1 MKRTIDIAL
10 FEINSKDKEI
20 VDKISELEREYN
32 NKYLKLKEMRIGFD
46 KKRSGLKQLRDVI
59 NKEVYSSTL
68 RIFYDIFLS
77 YLNYIWIGL

>member
-68 RIFYDIFLS
+68 RIFYDIF
-77 YLNYIWIGL
+77 

>member
-20 VDKISELEREYN
+20 VDKISELEREY

-68 RIFYDIFLS
+68 RIFYDIF
-77 YLNYIWIGL
+77 

>member
-46 KKRSGLKQLRDVI
+46 KKRSGLKQLRDII

>member
-20 VDKISELEREYN
+20 VDKISELEKEYN

-68 RIFYDIFLS
+68 RIFYDIF
-77 YLNYIWIGL
+77 